1 LRCEPETRPPD
12 GSDCVNDGVYLSHWR
27 PDGEPAPP
35 FTVQDALQV
44 SSIGQI
50 RGASWQEQSDTSQTA
65 LRSNSQQVHS
75 SSLATSPEGHHEYS
89 DAPPTVASQY
99 QLQGWPSS
107 HGYHT
112 DQYASFSMT
121 SDTYLPLSQS
131 RDREKVRSS
140 YRDFGAR
147 EMSHGGSSETRHV
160 GEGDLVWLSASSQND
175 VYQNADSRLP
185 VHGIYPLIHHQS
197 VDNACPS
204 NEITFF
210 ETQEPPFAGSSQSTS
225 QHPYTLVQDAQLYTV
240 QHREDQYANDREF

>member
-1 LRCEPETRPPD
+1 MGQIVSMMEFICHIGGQMGNLHLHLLFRTHCRCHRLVR
-12 GSDCVNDGVYLSHWR
+12 SV
-27 PDGEPAPP
+27 EPA
-35 FTVQDALQV
+35 
-44 SSIGQI
+44 G
-50 RGASWQEQSDTSQTA
+50 
-65 LRSNSQQVHS
+65 RSNLTPHRQPCVVILNKFIRRHWPHRQKVITSIVMLPRPWRHNTS
-75 SSLATSPEGHHEYS
+75 SKAGL
-89 DAPPTVASQY
+89 
-99 QLQGWPSS
+99 
-107 HGYHT
+107 
-112 DQYASFSMT
+112 
-121 SDTYLPLSQS
+121 LPLSQS

-140 YRDFGAR
+140 YRDFGVR